1 MAAFLLL
8 LRIWIP
14 CTNTA
19 TATNRNVIVA
29 LLDPRQFPQTGWMMT
44 LPGSALI
51 VEDHPLYRDALMQL
65 ARALFGDANAVA
77 ASSAEEGLR
86 CAASSLDL
94 RLVLLDPGLPGL
106 NGSEAIAAFRRQY
119 PGAAVIVVSASED
132 RREAMSALH
141 AGARAFVSKAVS
153 SEVLASAIQRVLSG
167 EMATAEW
174 ITPTAS
180 EAAGTPPSA
189 LLTPRQNEILALL
202 ARGHSNKEICL
213 RLELAEVTV
222 KMHVSSIFR
231 TLGVANRTQA
241 VLMARQLGL
250 VTATES

>member
-1 MAAFLLL
+1 
-8 LRIWIP
+8 
-14 CTNTA
+14 
-19 TATNRNVIVA
+19 
-29 LLDPRQFPQTGWMMT
+29 MT
-44 LPGSALI
+44 MLGSALV

-65 ARALFGDANAVA
+65 ARLVFGDEGAIA

-86 CAASSLDL
+86 KAASSLDL
-94 RLVLLDPGLPGL
+94 RVVLLDPGLPGM
-106 NGSEAIAAFRRQY
+106 NGSEAIAAFRQQY

-141 AGARAFVSKAVS
+141 AGAKAFISKAVTT
-153 SEVLASAIQRVLSG
+153 EVMAGAIRRVLSG
-167 EMATAEW
+167 EMPTAEW

-213 RLELAEVTV
+213 RLDLAEVTV

-250 VTATES
+250 ASVDS